1 MNWLFFS
8 IATALL
14 WGTAELFYKKGAQ
27 PDEKY
32 SHLKISVWVGVVM
45 GAHAIYT
52 LLTQDIGYN
61 PANLLI
67 YLPVSLFYIFSM
79 TFSYFG
85 MRFLEESISDPIENT
100 AGVICVLLFAIFMGD
115 EFSALTW
122 IAVAVITLGVVG
134 VSYIENRGETP
145 RKKLLG
151 KKLAIVAFCM
161 PFVYALLDAF
171 GTFLDD
177 AFFLVED
184 IANAPFVD
192 VTEETIEAVAN
203 PSYELPFA
211 LFALF
216 MGDEF
221 SWLTWLSVGV
231 ITVGVVGVSYLENHG
246 ETTRKKNYGK
256 ALAIISFCM
265 PFVYALLDAFGTFLD
280 DAFFL
285 IEDVASSPLV
295 DVTEE
300 TIEAVANTSYE
311 LTFALFA
318 LCLFIFMKSKKVKFG
333 SVPQHKDKILAAVF
347 ETAGQFTY
355 VYALG
360 GVDAVAAPIL
370 SSVCVV
376 SLLLSRIFLKEKL
389 SWKTYAFIAVVIVGI
404 LLLAVS
410 EEL

>member
-1 MNWLFFS
+1 MSWLFFS

-14 WGTAELFYKKGAQ
+14 WGTAELFYKKGAL
-27 PDEKY
+27 PNEKY

-45 GAHAIYT
+45 GIHAIYT
-52 LLTQDIGYN
+52 LLTQDIGFN
-61 PANLLI
+61 PVNILI

-122 IAVAVITLGVVG
+122 IAVGVITVGVVG
-134 VSYIENRGETP
+134 VSYLENKGETP
-145 RKKLLG
+145 RKKTYG
-151 KKLAIVAFCM
+151 KKLAVVAFIM
-161 PFVYALLDAF
+161 PFLYALLDAF

-192 VTEETIEAVAN
+192 VTEET
-203 PSYELPFA
+203 
-211 LFALF
+211 
-216 MGDEF
+216 M
-221 SWLTWLSVGV
+221 
-231 ITVGVVGVSYLENHG
+231 
-246 ETTRKKNYGK
+246 
-256 ALAIISFCM
+256 
-265 PFVYALLDAFGTFLD
+265 
-280 DAFFL
+280 
-285 IEDVASSPLV
+285 
-295 DVTEE
+295 
-300 TIEAVANTSYE
+300 EAVANTSYE

-318 LCLFIFMKSKKVKFG
+318 LGLFIFMKAKGVKFG
-333 SVPQHKDKILAAVF
+333 PVPQHKDKILAAVF

-404 LLLAVS
+404 LLLAVA

>member
-1 MNWLFFS
+1 MSWLFFS
-8 IATALL
+8 IATAVL
-14 WGTAELFYKKGAQ
+14 WGAAELFYKKGAR

-32 SHLKISVWVGVVM
+32 SHLKICVWVGIIM
-45 GAHAIYT
+45 GAHAIFP

-61 PANLLI
+61 PINLI
-67 YLPVSLFYIFSM
+67 RYLPVSLFYIISM
-79 TFSYFG
+79 AFSYFG

-115 EFSALTW
+115 EFSVLTW
-122 IAVAVITLGVVG
+122 VAI
-134 VSYIENRGETP
+134 
-145 RKKLLG
+145 
-151 KKLAIVAFCM
+151 
-161 PFVYALLDAF
+161 
-171 GTFLDD
+171 
-177 AFFLVED
+177 
-184 IANAPFVD
+184 
-192 VTEETIEAVAN
+192 
-203 PSYELPFA
+203 
-211 LFALF
+211 
-216 MGDEF
+216 
-221 SWLTWLSVGV
+221 GV
-231 ITVGVVGVSYLENHG
+231 IAVGVVGVGYLENHG
-246 ETTRKKNYGK
+246 ETPRKKKYGK
-256 ALAIISFCM
+256 TLAVVAFCM
-265 PFVYALLDAFGTFLD
+265 PFIYALLDAFGTFLD

-318 LCLFIFMKSKKVKFG
+318 LGLFIFMKSKGVKFG
-333 SVPQHKDKILAAVF
+333 SVPKHKDKILAAVF

-389 SWKTYAFIAVVIVGI
+389 SWKTYVFIGIVIVGI
-404 LLLAVS
+404 LLLAVA

>member
-1 MNWLFFS
+1 MSWLFFS
-8 IATALL
+8 IATAVL

-27 PDEKY
+27 PNEKY
-32 SHLKISVWVGVVM
+32 SHLKICAGAAVVR
-45 GAHAIYT
+45 GPHAIYT

-61 PANLLI
+61 PINLLV
-67 YLPVSLFYIFSM
+67 YLPVSLFYIISM
-79 TFSYFG
+79 AFSYFG

-100 AGVICVLLFAIFMGD
+100 AGVICVLLFALFMGD

-122 IAVAVITLGVVG
+122 IAVAVIGIGVFG
-134 VSYIENRGETP
+134 VSYLENKGETP
-145 RKKLLG
+145 RKKNYG
-151 KKLAIVAFCM
+151 KVLAVVAFIM
-161 PFVYALLDAF
+161 PFLYALLDAF

-184 IANAPFVD
+184 IAS
-192 VTEETIEAVAN
+192 T
-203 PSYELPFA
+203 
-211 LFALF
+211 
-216 MGDEF
+216 
-221 SWLTWLSVGV
+221 
-231 ITVGVVGVSYLENHG
+231 
-246 ETTRKKNYGK
+246 
-256 ALAIISFCM
+256 
-265 PFVYALLDAFGTFLD
+265 
-280 DAFFL
+280 
-285 IEDVASSPLV
+285 PLV

-318 LCLFIFMKSKKVKFG
+318 LGLFIFMKAKKVKFG
-333 SVPQHKDKILAAVF
+333 PVPQHKDKILAAVF

-376 SLLLSRIFLKEKL
+376 SLVLSRIFLKEKL

-404 LLLAVS
+404 LLLAVA

>member
-14 WGTAELFYKKGAQ
+14 WGTAELFYKKGAR
-27 PDEKY
+27 PDEQY
-32 SHLKISVWVGVVM
+32 SHLKICVWVGVVM
-45 GAHAIYT
+45 GAHAIFT

-61 PANLLI
+61 PVNLLV
-67 YLPVSLFYIFSM
+67 YLPVSAFYIISM
-79 TFSYFG
+79 AFSYFG

-122 IAVAVITLGVVG
+122 IAVGVITVGVVG
-134 VSYIENRGETP
+134 VSFLENHGETP
-145 RKKLLG
+145 RKKKYG
-151 KKLAIVAFCM
+151 KKLAVVAFIM
-161 PFVYALLDAF
+161 PFLYALLDAF

-184 IANAPFVD
+184 IAA
-192 VTEETIEAVAN
+192 T
-203 PSYELPFA
+203 
-211 LFALF
+211 
-216 MGDEF
+216 
-221 SWLTWLSVGV
+221 
-231 ITVGVVGVSYLENHG
+231 
-246 ETTRKKNYGK
+246 
-256 ALAIISFCM
+256 
-265 PFVYALLDAFGTFLD
+265 
-280 DAFFL
+280 
-285 IEDVASSPLV
+285 PLV

-318 LCLFIFMKSKKVKFG
+318 LGLFIFIKSKGVKFG
-333 SVPQHKDKILAAVF
+333 AVPQHKDKILAAVF

-376 SLLLSRIFLKEKL
+376 SLVLSRIFLKEKL
-389 SWKTYAFIAVVIVGI
+389 SWKTYAFIAVVIIGI
-404 LLLAVS
+404 LLLAVA

>member
-1 MNWLFFS
+1 MPWLFFS
-8 IATALL
+8 IATAIL
-14 WGTAELFYKKGAQ
+14 WGAAELFYKKGAQ
-27 PDEKY
+27 PNEKY
-32 SHLKISVWVGVVM
+32 SHLKICVWVGVVM
-45 GAHAIYT
+45 GAHAIFT

-61 PANLLI
+61 PINLI
-67 YLPVSLFYIFSM
+67 RYLPVSLFYIISM
-79 TFSYFG
+79 AFSYFG

-115 EFSALTW
+115 EFSVLTW
-122 IAVAVITLGVVG
+122 VAI
-134 VSYIENRGETP
+134 
-145 RKKLLG
+145 
-151 KKLAIVAFCM
+151 
-161 PFVYALLDAF
+161 
-171 GTFLDD
+171 
-177 AFFLVED
+177 
-184 IANAPFVD
+184 
-192 VTEETIEAVAN
+192 
-203 PSYELPFA
+203 
-211 LFALF
+211 
-216 MGDEF
+216 
-221 SWLTWLSVGV
+221 GV
-231 ITVGVVGVSYLENHG
+231 IAVGVVGVGYLENHG
-246 ETTRKKNYGK
+246 ETPRKKKYGK
-256 ALAIISFCM
+256 TLAVVAFCM
-265 PFVYALLDAFGTFLD
+265 PFIYALLDAFGTFLD

-318 LCLFIFMKSKKVKFG
+318 LGLFIFMKSKGVKFG
-333 SVPQHKDKILAAVF
+333 SVPKHKDKILAAVF

-389 SWKTYAFIAVVIVGI
+389 SWKTYVFIGIVIVGI
-404 LLLAVS
+404 LLLAVA

>member
-1 MNWLFFS
+1 MSWLFFAV
-8 IATALL
+8 ATALL

-27 PDEKY
+27 PNERY
-32 SHLKISVWVGVVM
+32 SHLKICVWVGIVM
-45 GAHAIYT
+45 GAHAIFT
-52 LLTQDIGYN
+52 LLTQDISYN
-61 PANLLI
+61 PINLLV
-67 YLPVSLFYIFSM
+67 YAPVSLFYIISM
-79 TFSYFG
+79 AFSYFG
-85 MRFLEESISDPIENT
+85 MRFIEESISDPIENT

-115 EFSALTW
+115 GFSALTW
-122 IAVAVITLGVVG
+122 IAVGVIAIGVIGVG
-134 VSYIENRGETP
+134 YLENKGETT
-145 RKKLLG
+145 RKKTYG

-184 IANAPFVD
+184 IAD
-192 VTEETIEAVAN
+192 T
-203 PSYELPFA
+203 
-211 LFALF
+211 
-216 MGDEF
+216 
-221 SWLTWLSVGV
+221 
-231 ITVGVVGVSYLENHG
+231 
-246 ETTRKKNYGK
+246 
-256 ALAIISFCM
+256 
-265 PFVYALLDAFGTFLD
+265 
-280 DAFFL
+280 
-285 IEDVASSPLV
+285 PLV

-318 LCLFIFMKSKKVKFG
+318 LGLFIFMKCKKVKFG
-333 SVPQHKDKILAAVF
+333 PIPQHKDKILAAVF

-370 SSVCVV
+370 SSVCIV

-389 SWKTYAFIAVVIVGI
+389 SWKTYAFIAVVIIGI
-404 LLLAVS
+404 LLLAIA

>member
-1 MNWLFFS
+1 MSWLFFS

-27 PDEKY
+27 PNEKY
-32 SHLKISVWVGVVM
+32 SHLKICIWVGIVM
-45 GAHAIYT
+45 GAHAVFT

-61 PANLLI
+61 PVNLLI
-67 YLPVSLFYIFSM
+67 YLPVSLFYIISM
-79 TFSYFG
+79 AFSYFG

-115 EFSALTW
+115 EFSLLTW
-122 IAVAVITLGVVG
+122 IAVGVITVGVVG
-134 VSYIENRGETP
+134 VSFLENAGETP
-145 RKKLLG
+145 RKKTYG
-151 KKLAIVAFCM
+151 KKLAIVAFIM
-161 PFVYALLDAF
+161 PFLYALLDAV

-184 IANAPFVD
+184 IANAPF
-192 VTEETIEAVAN
+192 
-203 PSYELPFA
+203 
-211 LFALF
+211 
-216 MGDEF
+216 
-221 SWLTWLSVGV
+221 
-231 ITVGVVGVSYLENHG
+231 
-246 ETTRKKNYGK
+246 
-256 ALAIISFCM
+256 
-265 PFVYALLDAFGTFLD
+265 
-280 DAFFL
+280 
-285 IEDVASSPLV
+285 V

-333 SVPQHKDKILAAVF
+333 PMPQHKDKLLAAIF

-376 SLLLSRIFLKEKL
+376 SLVLSRIFLKEKL
-389 SWKTYAFIAVVIVGI
+389 NWKTYAFITVVIIGI
-404 LLLAVS
+404 LLLAVA

>member
-1 MNWLFFS
+1 MSWLFFS

-14 WGTAELFYKKGAQ
+14 WGTAELFYKKGAK

-52 LLTQDIGYN
+52 LLTQDINYN
-61 PANLLI
+61 PVNILI

-122 IAVAVITLGVVG
+122 IAVGVITVGVVG
-134 VSYIENRGETP
+134 VSYMENKGETP
-145 RKKLLG
+145 RKKKLG
-151 KKLAIVAFCM
+151 KVLAIVAFCM
-161 PFVYALLDAF
+161 PFVYALLDAL

-203 PSYELPFA
+203 
-211 LFALF
+211 
-216 MGDEF
+216 
-221 SWLTWLSVGV
+221 
-231 ITVGVVGVSYLENHG
+231 
-246 ETTRKKNYGK
+246 
-256 ALAIISFCM
+256 
-265 PFVYALLDAFGTFLD
+265 
-280 DAFFL
+280 
-285 IEDVASSPLV
+285 
-295 DVTEE
+295 
-300 TIEAVANTSYE
+300 TSYE

-318 LCLFIFMKSKKVKFG
+318 LCLFIFMKAKKVKFG
-333 SVPQHKDKILAAVF
+333 PVPQHKDKILAAVF

-404 LLLAVS
+404 LLLAVA

>member
-1 MNWLFFS
+1 MSWLFFS
-8 IATALL
+8 VATALL

-45 GAHAIYT
+45 GIHAVYT
-52 LLTQDIGYN
+52 LLSQDIGFN
-61 PANLLI
+61 PVNILI

-85 MRFLEESISDPIENT
+85 MRFIEESISDPIENT

-122 IAVAVITLGVVG
+122 IAVGVITVGVVG
-134 VSYIENRGETP
+134 VSFLENKGETP
-145 RKKLLG
+145 RKKKLG
-151 KKLAIVAFCM
+151 KALAIVAFCM

-203 PSYELPFA
+203 
-211 LFALF
+211 
-216 MGDEF
+216 
-221 SWLTWLSVGV
+221 
-231 ITVGVVGVSYLENHG
+231 
-246 ETTRKKNYGK
+246 
-256 ALAIISFCM
+256 
-265 PFVYALLDAFGTFLD
+265 
-280 DAFFL
+280 
-285 IEDVASSPLV
+285 
-295 DVTEE
+295 
-300 TIEAVANTSYE
+300 TSYE

-318 LCLFIFMKSKKVKFG
+318 LILFIFMKSKGVKFG

-404 LLLAVS
+404 LLLAVA

>member
-1 MNWLFFS
+1 MSWLFFS

-27 PDEKY
+27 PNEKY
-32 SHLKISVWVGVVM
+32 SHLKICVWVGVVM
-45 GAHAIYT
+45 GAHAIFT

-61 PANLLI
+61 PVNLLI
-67 YLPVSLFYIFSM
+67 YLPVSAFYIISM
-79 TFSYFG
+79 AFSYFG

-115 EFSALTW
+115 EFSLLTW
-122 IAVAVITLGVVG
+122 IAVAVITVGVVG
-134 VSYIENRGETP
+134 VSYMENHGETP
-145 RKKLLG
+145 RKKNLG
-151 KKLAIVAFCM
+151 KKLAFVAFCM

-203 PSYELPFA
+203 
-211 LFALF
+211 
-216 MGDEF
+216 
-221 SWLTWLSVGV
+221 
-231 ITVGVVGVSYLENHG
+231 
-246 ETTRKKNYGK
+246 
-256 ALAIISFCM
+256 
-265 PFVYALLDAFGTFLD
+265 
-280 DAFFL
+280 
-285 IEDVASSPLV
+285 
-295 DVTEE
+295 
-300 TIEAVANTSYE
+300 TSYE

-318 LCLFIFMKSKKVKFG
+318 LCLFIFMKAKGVKFG
-333 SVPQHKDKILAAVF
+333 PVPQHKDKILAAVF

-389 SWKTYAFIAVVIVGI
+389 SWKTYAFIAVVIIGI
-404 LLLAVS
+404 LLLAVA

>member
-1 MNWLFFS
+1 MSWLFFS

-14 WGTAELFYKKGAQ
+14 WGTAELFYKKGAR

-45 GAHAIYT
+45 GIHAIYT

-61 PANLLI
+61 PVNLLI

-122 IAVAVITLGVVG
+122 IAVAVITVGVVG
-134 VSYIENRGETP
+134 VSYLENKGETP
-145 RKKLLG
+145 RKKTYG
-151 KKLAIVAFCM
+151 KKLAVVAFIM
-161 PFVYALLDAF
+161 PFLYALLDAF

-184 IANAPFVD
+184 IAAAPFVD
-192 VTEETIEAVAN
+192 VTEET
-203 PSYELPFA
+203 
-211 LFALF
+211 
-216 MGDEF
+216 M
-221 SWLTWLSVGV
+221 
-231 ITVGVVGVSYLENHG
+231 
-246 ETTRKKNYGK
+246 
-256 ALAIISFCM
+256 
-265 PFVYALLDAFGTFLD
+265 
-280 DAFFL
+280 
-285 IEDVASSPLV
+285 
-295 DVTEE
+295 
-300 TIEAVANTSYE
+300 EAVANTSYE

-318 LCLFIFMKSKKVKFG
+318 LGLFIFMKSKKVKFG
-333 SVPQHKDKILAAVF
+333 PVPQHKDKILAAVF

-389 SWKTYAFIAVVIVGI
+389 SRKTYAFIGIVIVGI
-404 LLLAVS
+404 LLLAVA

>member
-1 MNWLFFS
+1 MSWLFFS

-27 PDEKY
+27 PNEKY
-32 SHLKISVWVGVVM
+32 SHLKICVWVGVVM
-45 GAHAIYT
+45 GAHAIFT

-61 PANLLI
+61 PVNLLI
-67 YLPVSLFYIFSM
+67 YLPVSLFYIISM
-79 TFSYFG
+79 AFSYFG

-115 EFSALTW
+115 EFSLLTW
-122 IAVAVITLGVVG
+122 IAVA
-134 VSYIENRGETP
+134 
-145 RKKLLG
+145 
-151 KKLAIVAFCM
+151 
-161 PFVYALLDAF
+161 
-171 GTFLDD
+171 
-177 AFFLVED
+177 
-184 IANAPFVD
+184 
-192 VTEETIEAVAN
+192 
-203 PSYELPFA
+203 
-211 LFALF
+211 
-216 MGDEF
+216 
-221 SWLTWLSVGV
+221 V
-231 ITVGVVGVSYLENHG
+231 ITVGVVGVSYMENAG
-246 ETTRKKNYGK
+246 ETPRKKTYGK
-256 ALAIISFCM
+256 KLAVIAFIM
-265 PFVYALLDAFGTFLD
+265 PFLYALLDAVGTFLD

-285 IEDVASSPLV
+285 MEDIASAPFV

-318 LCLFIFMKSKKVKFG
+318 LGLFIFMKSKKVKFG
-333 SVPQHKDKILAAVF
+333 PDPQHRDKILAAVF

-376 SLLLSRIFLKEKL
+376 SLVLSRIFLKEKL
-389 SWKTYAFIAVVIVGI
+389 SWKTYAFITVVIIGI
-404 LLLAVS
+404 LLLAVA